1 MPRLSVQDEDASV
14 ECNPDETILEALH
27 RSGYAYR
34 TGCRRGGCGIC
45 KVDLVS
51 GSVEYNRVVA
61 DTVLTEEERASGT
74 CLSCRA
80 VPTSDTVIA
89 LRDENLRKVGG
100 LLAFAMRASADTA
113 AKKAQK

>member
-1 MPRLSVQDEDASV
+1 MPQLTVQGEDASV
-14 ECNPDETILEALH
+14 VCQDDETVLDALY
-27 RSGYAYR
+27 RNGFAYR

-45 KVDLVS
+45 KVDIIS
-51 GSVEYNRVVA
+51 GSVKYNRVVA
-61 DTVLTEEERASGT
+61 DTVLTDEERASGT

-100 LLAFAMRASADTA
+100 LLAFAMQYSADTS
-113 AKKAQK
+113 KQSI